1 MYVTAET
8 THTIS
13 VIDTSAL
20 KTVATILVGSRPR
33 ESAFT
38 PDGLRAFVTA
48 EIGGAVSVIDVAKNA
63 VVSTLKLDR
72 PAPKPKGVV
81 VHPSGKWAYV
91 ANGGSNDVAVIDVQ
105 ALRVAA
111 FIPVGTRPWGLG
123 ITRDGKKLY
132 VANGVS
138 DSVSVIDTASQK
150 VVATIPVDKAPWGVA
165 AGR

>member
-1 MYVTAET
+1 
-8 THTIS
+8 
-13 VIDTSAL
+13 
-20 KTVATILVGSRPR
+20 
-33 ESAFT
+33 
-38 PDGLRAFVTA
+38 
-48 EIGGAVSVIDVAKNA
+48 
-63 VVSTLKLDR
+63 
-72 PAPKPKGVV
+72 VV